1 MYVVFQINF
10 LKNQNQKF
18 PPKKPD
24 QFIMSKVT
32 PNLWVKNINHIK
44 WRVLRNELKIKYLV
58 FDKDDTLTLHDESTI
73 SSNIKMETFR
83 ELFQV
88 YSNNVFYFSN
98 NDNNFLSEDKLEP
111 LKSEIEY
118 EFRTGTWFEG

>member
-1 MYVVFQINF
+1 
-10 LKNQNQKF
+10 
-18 PPKKPD
+18 
-24 QFIMSKVT
+24 MSKVT